1 MWDYNKRF
9 NIHVIGVPGGVE
21 NKGGSEKV
29 LKEIMAKIVPHM
41 AYDINLQI
49 QEVEW
54 PLNRVTKTH
63 CI

>member
-9 NIHVIGVPGGVE
+9 NIHVIGVTGGEE

-49 QEVEW
+49 QEVE
-54 PLNRVTKTH
+54 
-63 CI
+63 